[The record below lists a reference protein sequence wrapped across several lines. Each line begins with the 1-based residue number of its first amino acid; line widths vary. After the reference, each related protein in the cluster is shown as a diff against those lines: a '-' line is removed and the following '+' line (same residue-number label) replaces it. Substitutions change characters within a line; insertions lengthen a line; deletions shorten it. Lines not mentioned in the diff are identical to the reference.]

1 MTEPR
6 ADAKFRTRGEE
17 EIKVTGMPANA
28 AAKSSGKIGAL
39 AGARAFPPLMVV
51 MFHFSEGHHYSG
63 WLPLDMLATRGYLWV
78 EFFFVL
84 SGFILT
90 HAYWPRL
97 KDLLRRRGYVVFLRA
112 RLIRLYPLHL
122 FMLLLLLVMVIALRA
137 LAAKSGYLSI
147 FDAKYHQDVSIKGF
161 WLSLL
166 LVQSWNTMNTL
177 TWNGV
182 SWFVSVEFALCLLF
196 PVLLWLAE
204 GGIIRGFGLIVAGL
218 AGLLALLFTS
228 RHGLDITFH
237 NGVLRGLSD
246 FCIGMGMAVLFRRTQ
261 PQDRLPEW
269 GHSLLQLLLL
279 GLLGYVVMNTGW
291 SHTRM
296 DIFTVLPLMAL
307 VFALG
312 FDRGIIAR
320 ALQTRLPQ
328 MLGEWSYAV
337 YLGQTAWLLAIR
349 FLEQRIYPAPG
360 AIVLGMRFSS
370 LIWWL
375 EPLCL
380 VTICVLWGGLLAEFI
395 ELPVAQALRSRFSR
409 RLDPQSVLTP
419 S

>member
-1 MTEPR
+1 VT
-6 ADAKFRTRGEE
+6 AK
-17 EIKVTGMPANA
+17 PAG
-28 AAKSSGKIGAL
+28 SGKIAAL
-39 AGARAFPPLMVV
+39 AGARALPPLMVV

-63 WLPLDMLATRGYLWV
+63 WRPLDFLATRGYLWV

-97 KDLLRRRGYVVFLRA
+97 KELLRRPGYLAFLRA

-122 FMLLLLLVMVIALRA
+122 FMLLVLLMLVVGLRA
-137 LAAKSGYLSI
+137 LAAQGGYLSI

-161 WLSLL
+161 LLSLI
-166 LVQSWNTMNTL
+166 LVHAWNSMATL

-182 SWFVSVEFALCLLF
+182 SWFVSVEFALCLMF

-204 GGIIRGFGLIVAGL
+204 GRLWRGFGLVAAGL
-218 AGLLALLFTS
+218 AGLLVLLFTS
-228 RHGLDITFH
+228 KHGLDITYH
-237 NGVLRGLSD
+237 NGVLRGLCD
-246 FCIGMGMAVLFRRTQ
+246 FTIGVGLAVLFRRLKPRDTM
-261 PQDRLPEW
+261 PEW
-269 GHSLLQLLLL
+269 VHSTLQILLLSLLA
-279 GLLGYVVMNTGW
+279 YVVMHTGW

-307 VFALG
+307 VLMLA
-312 FDRGIIAR
+312 FDRGIAAR
-320 ALQTRLPQ
+320 LLQMRLPQ
-328 MLGEWSYAV
+328 LLGNWSYAV

-349 FLEQRIYPAPG
+349 FFEQRLYPPPDT
-360 AIVLGMRFSS
+360 IILGTRFSA

-375 EPLCL
+375 EPFLL
-380 VTICVLWGGLLAEFI
+380 VTICVLWGGLLAEFV
-395 ELPVAQALRSRFSR
+395 ELPVAAKLRKHLGR
-409 RLDPQSVLTP
+409 RLDPQTIPTP

>member
-1 MTEPR
+1 MANVT
-6 ADAKFRTRGEE
+6 AKT
-17 EIKVTGMPANA
+17 A
-28 AAKSSGKIGAL
+28 SSGKIAAL
-39 AGARAFPPLMVV
+39 AGARAFPPLVVV

-63 WLPLDMLATRGYLWV
+63 WRPLDFLATRGYLWV

-97 KDLLRRRGYVVFLRA
+97 NDLLRRSGYVAFLRA

-122 FMLLLLLVMVIALRA
+122 FMLLLLLAMVIGLRA
-137 LAAKSGYLSI
+137 LAAHDGYHSI
-147 FDAKYHQDVSIKGF
+147 FDAKYHQNVSPEGF
-161 WLSLL
+161 FLSLV
-166 LVQSWNTMNTL
+166 LVHAWNTMNTL

-204 GGIIRGFGLIVAGL
+204 GKVWRGFALIGAGLGGLI
-218 AGLLALLFTS
+218 ALLLTS

-237 NGVLRGLSD
+237 NGVLRGVSD
-246 FCIGMGMAVLFRRTQ
+246 FSIGVGMAVLFRRLK
-261 PQDRLPEW
+261 PRDRLPEW
-269 GHSLLQLLLL
+269 GHSILQLLLL
-279 GLLGYVVMNTGW
+279 GLLGYVVMHTGW

-296 DIFTVLPLMAL
+296 DIFTVLPLMML
-307 VFALG
+307 VFALA
-312 FDRGIIAR
+312 FDRGLVAR

-328 MLGEWSYAV
+328 RLGEWSYAI
-337 YLGQTAWLLAIR
+337 YLGQTAWLLGIR
-349 FLEQRIYPAPG
+349 FLEQRVYPAPD
-360 AIVLGMRFSS
+360 AIVLGMPFSS

-375 EPLCL
+375 EPLGL
-380 VTICVLWGGLLAEFI
+380 VIVCVLWGGLLAEFI
-395 ELPVAQALRSRFSR
+395 ELPIAARLRERFGR
-409 RLDPQSVLTP
+409 RLDPQSIPTP

>member
-1 MTEPR
+1 MTEGR
-6 ADAKFRTRGEE
+6 AGASVANGDGPEQRVTAK
-17 EIKVTGMPANA
+17 PA
-28 AAKSSGKIGAL
+28 SSGKIAAL
-39 AGARAFPPLMVV
+39 AGARAFPPLAVV

-63 WLPLDMLATRGYLWV
+63 WRPLDLLATRGYLWV

-97 KDLLRRRGYVVFLRA
+97 KDLLRRPGYLAFLRA

-122 FMLLLLLVMVIALRA
+122 FMLLMLLAIVVGLRI
-137 LAAKSGYLSI
+137 LAAQGGYLSI
-147 FDAKYHQDVSIKGF
+147 FDSRYHQDVSVKGF
-161 WLSLL
+161 WLSLF
-166 LVQSWNTMNTL
+166 LVHAWNSMASL

-182 SWFVSVEFALCLLF
+182 SWFVSVEFALCLMF

-204 GGIIRGFGLIVAGL
+204 GRLWRGFALIVAGL

-228 RHGLDITFH
+228 KHGLDITFH

-246 FCIGMGMAVLFRRTQ
+246 FTIGVGMAVLFRRLK
-261 PQDRLPEW
+261 PRDRLPDW
-269 GHSLLQLLLL
+269 VHSGLQLLLL
-279 GLLGYVVMNTGW
+279 SLLFYVVMNTGW

-307 VFALG
+307 VFVLA
-312 FDRGIIAR
+312 FDRGVIAR
-320 ALQTRLPQ
+320 LLQMRLPQ
-328 MLGEWSYAV
+328 LLGEWSYAI

-349 FLEQRIYPAPG
+349 FFEQRLYPSPD
-360 AIVLGMRFSS
+360 AIVLGTRFSD

-375 EPLCL
+375 EPLLL
-380 VTICVLWGGLLAEFI
+380 VTICVLWGGLLAECV
-395 ELPVAQALRSRFSR
+395 ELPAAASLRKYLGR
-409 RLDPQSVLTP
+409 RLDPQSIPTP